1 MRGINKFN
9 KLNTM
14 TRGFYLRS
22 KKHLTRSQLTENINK
37 MTLKQLKQYIHDRP
51 EADRAVRDNLMN
63 RCGFHSCHGVADCLK
78 HIPTK
83 TIIDEI
89 DQVINSQ
96 SIRDHYNI
104 NNITFNIEKISIEA
118 SDEPDQK

>member
-22 KKHLTRSQLTENINK
+22 KKHLTESQLAENINK

-51 EADRAVRDNLMN
+51 EADGAVRDNLMN

-96 SIRDHYNI
+96 SIRAQFNI
-104 NNITFNIEKISIEA
+104 EKVPFNIEKITIQSTQQ
-118 SDEPDQK
+118 PNNK

>member
-1 MRGINKFN
+1 
-9 KLNTM
+9 M